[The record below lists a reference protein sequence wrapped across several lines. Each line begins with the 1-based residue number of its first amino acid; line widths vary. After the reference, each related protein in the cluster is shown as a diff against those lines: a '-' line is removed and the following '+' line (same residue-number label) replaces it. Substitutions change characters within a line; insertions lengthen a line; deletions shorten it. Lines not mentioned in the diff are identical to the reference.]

1 MSSTI
6 DLSKQVFE
14 KQQYRQVVDTSFTE
28 LTIGGTTG
36 TGSTTAPIPSIQEFF
51 DTYGQLFYD
60 IPKTGESN
68 SHQYLVNQSSAYI
81 GGATINVEIQALQQE
96 ITQLRQENLSLQEQL
111 VASPLINTTSSIT
124 NG

>member
-1 MSSTI
+1 MSSTV

-14 KQQYRQVVDTSFTE
+14 KQQYQQVINTSFAE
-28 LTIGGTTG
+28 LTIGETTSP
-36 TGSTTAPIPSIQEFF
+36 STTLITPLPSIQEFF
-51 DTYGQLFYD
+51 DTYGQIFYD

-81 GGATINVEIQALQQE
+81 GGEAANEEITALLAEVTALREENLQLQQ
-96 ITQLRQENLSLQEQL
+96 QLLDLQT
-111 VASPLINTTSSIT
+111 P

>member
-28 LTIGGTTG
+28 LTVGGTAD
-36 TGSTTAPIPSIQEFF
+36 TTATATAIPTVEEFF
-51 DTYGQLFYD
+51 NTYSQIFYN

-68 SHQYLVNQSSAYI
+68 SHQYLVNQSSGYI
-81 GGATINVEIQALQQE
+81 GGEGLNGEVTALLAEVTSLREENLQLQQ
-96 ITQLRQENLSLQEQL
+96 QLLDIQT
-111 VASPLINTTSSIT
+111 P

>member
-36 TGSTTAPIPSIQEFF
+36 TGSTTTPIPSIQEFF

-81 GGATINVEIQALQQE
+81 GGEGLNEEVVALLAEVTSLREENLQLQQ
-96 ITQLRQENLSLQEQL
+96 QLLDIQT
-111 VASPLINTTSSIT
+111 P